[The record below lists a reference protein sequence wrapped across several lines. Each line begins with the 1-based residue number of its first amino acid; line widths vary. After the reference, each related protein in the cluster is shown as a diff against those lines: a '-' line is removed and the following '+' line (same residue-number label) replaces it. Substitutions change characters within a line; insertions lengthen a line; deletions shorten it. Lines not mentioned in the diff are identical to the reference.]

1 MTLVAQVRPQTTGQ
15 SICRSQPRSCPDN
28 ARLPCVAPIKT
39 HAIIWQP
46 RETTGDTQNTQEREG
61 GWHRERRKMWK
72 DRKAIAGCYYWRA
85 KVIKWCVVY
94 FDHPLG
100 LCLVFC
106 IVFIAGTLLTAP
118 LPLSS
123 ALKQNPFSGVESSPQ
138 SLVQCRPVLWWS
150 EGIGTLSLTHLRR
163 RESEAWQSPAL
174 SGRSNPLSF
183 KLLQMFGERGHSAG
197 PGWLTQML
205 NFAFQQHLDKSLQS
219 VDAPCISAELAQT

>member
-1 MTLVAQVRPQTTGQ
+1 MPDFPVLHQSKHMPLYGSRVR
-15 SICRSQPRSCPDN
+15 
-28 ARLPCVAPIKT
+28 RL
-39 HAIIWQP
+39 
-46 RETTGDTQNTQEREG
+46 ETKNMQKREG
-61 GWHRERRKMWK
+61 GWHKERRKMWK
-72 DRKAIAGCYYWRA
+72 DRKAMVGCYYWKA

-94 FDHPLG
+94 FDHPLS

-123 ALKQNPFSGVESSPQ
+123 ALKQNPFSGMESSPQ

-150 EGIGTLSLTHLRR
+150 EGTGTLSLTHLRR

-174 SGRSNPLSF
+174 SGRSSPLSF

-197 PGWLTQML
+197 PGRLTRML
-205 NFAFQQHLDKSLQS
+205 NLPFNNTLINLYSL
-219 VDAPCISAELAQT
+219 